1 VSRHRIL
8 FLLLILVLTVVVIAG
23 GIAFTGWVS
32 ARQEQRRLSGYIKRM
47 ETATTMIAR
56 ALRDYATDHCSFPR
70 EPHELLGRDY
80 LTTMED
86 FEIFWDPGD
95 LRPYV
100 VSPDIDIDEADWI
113 IMGEFAVRD
122 DPQIALKDLPE
133 PLVRPLLVPAGV
145 STLPVCRGDRWLELW
160 SIETVEDDE

>member
-23 GIAFTGWVS
+23 GIAFTGWVN

-56 ALRDYATDHCSFPR
+56 ALRDYATDHGRLPR
-70 EPHELLGRDY
+70 EPHELIGRDDM
-80 LTTMED
+80 TMED
-86 FEIFWDPGD
+86 FEVFWDPED

-113 IMGEFAVRD
+113 ILGEFAVRD
-122 DPQIALKDLPE
+122 SPE
-133 PLVRPLLVPAGV
+133 ITLSGSPVPLVRPLLVPSGM
-145 STLPVCRGDRWLELW
+145 STVPVWRGRNLYELW
-160 SIETVEDDE
+160 PIETVEDGE